1 MVIRTDPGPLISSPS
16 MEKPA
21 RSAIFL
27 DRDGTIN
34 EEIGHLDRPE
44 KLIIYPWSFEA
55 IARVNRSGKLAIVA
69 TNQSGIARN
78 YFDELMLERIHTEL
92 MQRLESAGAHL
103 DAIYYCPHHPEGE
116 VAAYRLDCECRKPK
130 PGMLTK
136 AAQAFGLDLQSS
148 YVVGDS
154 YRDIALAHNAGAR
167 AVLVL
172 TGYGRQH
179 LEQRASW
186 DKQPDF
192 IAENLLEAVAW
203 ILDHEAAD

>member
-1 MVIRTDPGPLISSPS
+1 MVIWTDPGPPTNSPY
-16 MEKPA
+16 MERPA

-78 YFDELMLERIHTEL
+78 YFDEPMLKRIHAEL
-92 MQRLESAGAHL
+92 AQQLESAGARL

-116 VAAYRLDCECRKPK
+116 VAAYRLECECRKPK
-130 PGMLTK
+130 PGMLMR
-136 AAQAFGLDLQSS
+136 AAEAFGLDLQSS
-148 YVVGDS
+148 YVIGDS
-154 YRDIALAHNAGAR
+154 YRDIVLARNAGAK

-172 TGYGRQH
+172 TGHGRRQ
-179 LEQRASW
+179 LEQRESW
-186 DKQPDF
+186 NNKPDF

-203 ILDHEAAD
+203 ILDHEDQC